1 MARAG
6 PPRRPDWLWPR
17 CSRPP
22 GNEWMGG
29 LSARPSAGRT
39 GPAGTCWGQDPGSKM
54 ATVIPG
60 PLRCCGPAGG
70 GGGSAGG
77 SRGRMCV
84 AAGGGAD
91 GVSGGLSPW
100 AGLRGVASV
109 CDCGSLAR
117 TVSDALLLE
126 ERRVCGTPSPL
137 REGGS
142 CPALRP
148 PGLGR
153 R

>member
-1 MARAG
+1 
-6 PPRRPDWLWPR
+6 
-17 CSRPP
+17 
-22 GNEWMGG
+22 MGG

-39 GPAGTCWGQDPGSKM
+39 DPAGTCWGQDPGSKM

-70 GGGSAGG
+70 GRGRAGGSA
-77 SRGRMCV
+77 RACVCVCV

-100 AGLRGVASV
+100 AVLRGGANV

-126 ERRVCGTPSPL
+126 ERRVRGTRSPL
-137 REGGS
+137 RVLFGGRGS
-142 CPALRP
+142 CPAPRP

-153 R
+153 E